1 MCRERRR
8 SGLARPASA
17 RGRCRCP
24 QFLSAFLPSSV
35 TGGQP
40 GSIGGRR
47 TLGNLFP
54 RPGETGR
61 AGALLSLRG
70 KGVRFPFL
78 HLPRARGG
86 HQPTPPANPRPQG
99 LLPLSRVET
108 RVRPAPM
115 LLFRIPISLQ
125 STLYPGL
132 RRRRKRRGPGPG
144 SPFQF
149 DPARVLAPIV
159 SLAGATWWTR
169 SAVLG
174 GELRSAK
181 SRRDPRSRRDSR
193 SVHRYLLPSLCGG
206 TELPEEPLEPGRK
219 EV

>member
-24 QFLSAFLPSSV
+24 QFLYAFLQSSV

-47 TLGNLFP
+47 ALGNLFP
-54 RPGETGR
+54 RPGEES
-61 AGALLSLRG
+61 ALEPSCPSEENE
-70 KGVRFPFL
+70 FSFL
-78 HLPRARGG
+78 FFSWLPRARGR
-86 HQPTPPANPRPQG
+86 HQPTPPANSLPLG
-99 LLPLSRVET
+99 LLPLSRVGT
-108 RVRPAPM
+108 SVRPAPM

-125 STLYPGL
+125 STLYPSL
-132 RRRRKRRGPGPG
+132 RRRRKRRGPEAPSSSTPQGSWRPLSPSLGRPG
-144 SPFQF
+144 
-149 DPARVLAPIV
+149 
-159 SLAGATWWTR
+159 WTR

-174 GELRSAK
+174 RELRSAK
-181 SRRDPRSRRDSR
+181 SLRDPRSRRDSR
-193 SVHRYLLPSLCGG
+193 SAHRYLLPSVRGG